1 MLISSFLKPEFD
13 GPFSNRLLFVPVRGE
28 NELNR
33 EGVASLLKKAAS
45 NVTGFPHSLPI
56 QVQEAGCRAL
66 LQSGTQ
72 FVIAC
77 HDVRSR
83 LVSVWLCWNR

>member
-28 NELNR
+28 NKLNR

-45 NVTGFPHSLPI
+45 NVTDFPYSLPSKCRK
-56 QVQEAGCRAL
+56 QVVVPYYNQAPSL
-66 LQSGTQ
+66 
-72 FVIAC
+72 
-77 HDVRSR
+77 
-83 LVSVWLCWNR
+83 